1 MEEDNSN
8 LIFDLDNDP
17 ITIMY
22 KNMISKQIKQPLEW
36 CLFSEKYKAITQVY
50 NNQQCIEI
58 LVHKIGGTII
68 FAISNRFTFGHVQ
81 EMNGYPNML
90 SMYVYGTRWRQRSIF
105 SNIFDSENSIRNDT
119 EDCDFLSKIFGFKK
133 SDSGKTITVE
143 NTYTNK

>member
-105 SNIFDSENSIRNDT
+105 PIYLIQKIPSEMIQ
-119 EDCDFLSKIFGFKK
+119 KIVTFCLKYLDLRK
-133 SDSGKTITVE
+133 VIVVKQLQ
-143 NTYTNK
+143 